1 MMRGIAIC
9 GLVALALTGPAGR
22 AWAQAAA
29 PGASTAHIPS
39 TPAWPTP
46 SDPAALPP
54 GAWKDMVLYGQKLI
68 VRTFN
73 VLGPEVPD
81 PAMRYA
87 GNNLACQ
94 NCHLAAGTQRFGLP
108 LIGVYGVF
116 PQYMGR
122 EDEVRTLEDR
132 INGCMERSMNGR
144 ALPADGKEMKAM
156 LAYIQHLS
164 TGIPIAKVVEGRG
177 SAPLPLLKRA
187 ADPRRG
193 AAVYKKV
200 CVECH
205 QPDGQG
211 KRNGVKGDAEGYL
224 FPPLWGPDSFN
235 NGAGMHRLIA
245 SASFVH
251 ANMPVGTTYAAP
263 ALPAEDAWDVAA
275 YINAQPRPARANLE
289 RDYPN
294 RTRKPVDAPFPPFL
308 DAFPLQ
314 QHRLGPFQPIT
325 EALKAPAPPP

>member
-1 MMRGIAIC
+1 MKRSLFAC
-9 GLVALALTGPAGR
+9 GLALLAVMGVAGPGR
-22 AWAQAAA
+22 AAA
-29 PGASTAHIPS
+29 PAPVD
-39 TPAWPTP
+39 WPTP
-46 SDPAALPP
+46 ADPATLPQ
-54 GAWKDMVLYGQKLI
+54 GAWRDMVMYGQKLI
-68 VRTFN
+68 VRTFS

-94 NCHLAAGTQRFGLP
+94 NCHLNGGTQRFGLP
-108 LIGVYGVF
+108 LIGVYGAF
-116 PQYMGR
+116 PAYMGR

-156 LAYIQHLS
+156 LAYIQYVS
-164 TGIPIAKVVEGRG
+164 TGIPVGKNIEGRG

-187 ADPRRG
+187 ASPMRG
-193 AAVYKKV
+193 ATVYQKTCAV
-200 CVECH
+200 CH

-211 KRNGVKGDAEGYL
+211 KRNGAKGDAGGYQ

-245 SASFVH
+245 AATFVH
-251 ANMPVGTTYAAP
+251 ANMPVGTTYTSP
-263 ALPAEDAWDVAA
+263 ALTGDDAWDVAA
-275 YINAQPRPARANLE
+275 YINAQPRPVRAHLE

-294 RTRKPVDAPFPPFL
+294 RSRKPVDAPFPPFA
-308 DAFPLQ
+308 DSFSLQ
-314 QHRLGPFQPIT
+314 QHRVGPFQPIT
-325 EALKAPAPPP
+325 DALRGKSPAP